1 MMEMTMSGSDKR
13 ARLADEEQ
21 QAVAAAQAERMERR
35 LAIHSPRRAAGKAPS
50 KPSDGFDIAASRL
63 EAKVQ
68 RDAADRKAGKAKA
81 KRDAAIAESGVG
93 PKVKKAIKIVPD
105 PYQPGET
112 IPVVVNL
119 AEHPLEMMLARRRLD
134 QALYE
139 AGVRFRRIYE
149 AAEIGP
155 GRGVDPA
162 KIKVDGGRF
171 GDPMSDA
178 VIHAQFERKRLAQQL
193 GMIGERI
200 VSAVAGEGTTVA
212 DLARRWPGPEDE
224 RTKRDYLTMR
234 FKEALTFLAEE
245 VWGAKGPEHG
255 RIVGEQGMGSGFV
268 DAQAVEVANQT
279 YLRKRGIA
287 L

>member
-1 MMEMTMSGSDKR
+1 MEMMMSGSDKR
-13 ARLADEEQ
+13 ARLASEEA
-21 QAVAAAQAERMERR
+21 QAVAAMQAERTASRISIR
-35 LAIHSPRRAAGKAPS
+35 SARASSKAPS
-50 KPSDGFDIAASRL
+50 KPSDGFDLAADRL
-63 EAKVQ
+63 EARAH
-68 RDAADRKAGKAKA
+68 RDAADRKAHKAKA
-81 KRDAAIAESGVG
+81 KRDAEVAATGVG
-93 PKVKKAIKIVPD
+93 PKVQKGIKIVPD

-155 GRGVDPA
+155 GRGIDPG
-162 KIKVDGGRF
+162 KIKVDGGRY
-171 GDPMSDA
+171 GDPLSDS
-178 VIHAQFERKRLAQQL
+178 VVHAQFELRRLAGDL
-193 GMIGERI
+193 GLVGERI
-200 VSAVAGEGTTVA
+200 VSAVAGQGSTVA
-212 DLARRWPGPEDE
+212 ELARRWPGPEDE

-234 FKEALTFLAEE
+234 LKEALKLLAEE
-245 VWGAKGPEHG
+245 VWGAKGPARG
-255 RIVGEQGMGSGFV
+255 RIAGARGLGTGHV
-268 DAQAVEVANQT
+268 DEQAVATANQT